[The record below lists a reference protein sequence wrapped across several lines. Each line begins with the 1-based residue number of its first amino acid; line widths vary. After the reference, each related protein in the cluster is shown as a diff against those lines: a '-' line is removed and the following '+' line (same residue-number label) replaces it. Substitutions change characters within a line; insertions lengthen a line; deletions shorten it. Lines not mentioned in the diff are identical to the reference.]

1 MMKKLFAML
10 IMAGA
15 ASLSFAGDLAIKNG
29 NVYKNY
35 VIMGAAPK
43 GIRVFYNN
51 GDGDRE
57 VILPVNQFPDE
68 LKETINHL
76 ARKIPEEQKRA
87 QAEAQQ
93 ARVEKAKSVR
103 QARAVKAGQKKS
115 AALWKKEQAQNKK
128 IQETLSRKAPKQQKV
143 PFKK

>member
-1 MMKKLFAML
+1 MKKIFAML
-10 IMAGA
+10 MKIGLVSGIYAGY
-15 ASLSFAGDLAIKNG
+15 LVIKAGI
-29 NVYKNY
+29 VYKNY

-57 VILPVNQFPDE
+57 VILPVDQFPDE
-68 LKETINHL
+68 LKDTVNRF
-76 ARKIPEEQKRA
+76 ARKIPEEQRRA

-93 ARVEKAKSVR
+93 ARAEKAKNMK
-103 QARAVKAGQKKS
+103 QARAVKASQKKS
-115 AALWKKEQAQNKK
+115 AALVKKEQALNQK
-128 IQETLSRKAPKQQKV
+128 IQAELMKKTPKHTNN